1 MNLENSQREAA
12 RLKKEVE
19 SVEPY
24 EIDGLKIEFN
34 GYPTLTDGK
43 VKVNWSEWEKKAM
56 TNCVICRASPKQM
69 SKRHGKW
76 KVNENHFALGI
87 ACLHVRLCA
96 FTWLCKGFLYKDFKR
111 WSKDG
116 PAEQALIDARK
127 AELQRRFLEELDLPV
142 YFTSQTGNSNDG
154 NCARKAFENYEVF
167 ARIIEQPVDLVRDL
181 GYMLDTINS
190 SVPLDADEFEMFAN
204 DWLDRQS

>member
-76 KVNENHFALGI
+76 KVNENHFAFGI

-96 FTWLCKGFLYKDFKR
+96 FTWLCKGFLYADFKR

-116 PAEQALIDARK
+116 PEEKALIDARMK
-127 AELQRRFLEELDLPV
+127 ELQRRFKEELELPV
-142 YFTSQTGNSNDG
+142 YFTSETGNSNDG
-154 NCARKAFENYEVF
+154 NCARKAFDNYETF
-167 ARIIEQPVDLVRDL
+167 ARIIEQPEDLVRDL
-181 GYMLDTINS
+181 GYMIDMINS
-190 SVPLDADEFEMFAN
+190 SNPLDADKFEEFAN
-204 DWLDRQS
+204 DWLDRQR